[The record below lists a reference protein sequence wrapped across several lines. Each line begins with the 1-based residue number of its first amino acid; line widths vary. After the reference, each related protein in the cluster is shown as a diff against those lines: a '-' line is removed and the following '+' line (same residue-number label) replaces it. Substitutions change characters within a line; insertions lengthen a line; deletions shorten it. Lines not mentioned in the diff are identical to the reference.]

1 MKNKIFIGIIIPF
14 LLISCNARKSDTH
27 SGNKTDTTSY
37 RVDYAEMFT
46 VNRFPEYTEVQ
57 VHNPWDTTR
66 LLQTYILVPKSAQLP
81 SPLPEGTLVR
91 TPVSRVAVYS
101 SVHCSMLEQL
111 KSLSEIIGICES
123 RYIIIPEIK
132 SAISEGKIV
141 DLGESYAPDIEKII
155 DLNPEAI
162 ISSPFQ
168 NTGYGKVEKLGIPI
182 IEGVDYMET
191 SPLGRAEWIRFFGLF
206 FGKETRSD
214 SIFEETKNAYLA
226 LKEIASDVTV
236 RPTVVSEMKTGPVWY
251 VPGGNSYMA
260 QLFADAGADYYWKD
274 VPQSG
279 SLSLSFE
286 AVFDKAHEADFWLIK
301 YNRDKD
307 MTLDDLKA
315 DYAANANFKAFKKG
329 NVWGSNSAKVPF
341 YEEVPLHPDYLL
353 RDFILIF
360 HPELLPGDTL
370 RYFNL
375 LKR

>member
-1 MKNKIFIGIIIPF
+1 MRNKIFGGLILIS
-14 LLISCNARKSDTH
+14 LLISCNKKGNTS
-27 SGNKTDTTSY
+27 SGNEVDTASY
-37 RVDYAEMFT
+37 RVNYAEMFR
-46 VNRFPEYTEVQ
+46 VNRFPDYTEVQ
-57 VHNPWDTTR
+57 VRDSWDTTR
-66 LLQTYILVPKSAQLP
+66 LLQKYILIPKVSSLP
-81 SPLPEGTLVR
+81 ASLPEGTVVR
-91 TPVSRVAVYS
+91 TPLSRVAVYS
-101 SVHCSMLEQL
+101 SVHCSMLAQL
-111 KSLSEIIGICES
+111 GNLSDIAGVCES

-132 SAISEGKIV
+132 KGVSEGKII

-168 NTGYGKVEKLGIPI
+168 NMGYGKVEKLGIPI

-191 SPLGRAEWIRFFGLF
+191 TPLGRAEWIRFLGLF
-206 FGKETRSD
+206 FGKESLSD
-214 SIFEETKNAYLA
+214 SIFEKTERSYLT
-226 LKEIASDVTV
+226 LKEKVENVSK

-260 QLFADAGADYYWKD
+260 RFFADAGADYFWKD
-274 VPQSG
+274 VPQTG

-286 AVFDKAHEADFWLIK
+286 AVFDKAQQADFWLVK
-301 YNRDKD
+301 YNRDRD
-307 MTLDDLKA
+307 MTLDDLKK
-315 DYAANANFKAFKKG
+315 DYAANANFKAFKDK

-360 HPELLPGDTL
+360 HPDLLPGDTL

-375 LKR
+375 LK